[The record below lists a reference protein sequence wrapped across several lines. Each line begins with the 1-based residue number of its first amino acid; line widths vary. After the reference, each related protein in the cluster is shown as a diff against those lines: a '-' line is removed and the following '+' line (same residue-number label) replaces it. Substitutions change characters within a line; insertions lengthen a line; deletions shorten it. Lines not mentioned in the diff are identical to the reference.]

1 MNSRFFYL
9 DDLDALRAKLTRAS
23 RDGTRMGRVW
33 DSVVRRARNAPGDF
47 PWFTPLVA
55 LVNSEPQD
63 IENAKVTIRR
73 YLGTLDAQSFG
84 MGLHFHYWCWAF
96 PHARWALYFQWLC
109 ALGAWDPAEE
119 RRLREEFLTFQYVN
133 FFSGMRTKPEPECVD
148 NQALSLCFSNALIGQ
163 LFGGDSAIA
172 RRMAADGLRRLPD
185 MLGGFPPSGYSG
197 EGSTYMDHVVGPS
210 IPFVVE
216 LLERVKGGDWF
227 NRELPPNGGSAAS
240 VCRMIG
246 REWMSCGLTLP
257 WDHYGYGAGVR
268 SCLAYAARRTGDPFY
283 AGLLERQ
290 ADWAYDVQIG
300 WGYDDLP
307 WSLVWWPEGKG
318 SGVEGGGWRDEQ
330 PGVANGF
337 RSWAEPEV
345 GAALVSD
352 DAELYLMQMW
362 DESAPH
368 YPTRAHVNPNAVVL
382 AAHGSPLTVDGIP
395 GKGCTAFD
403 YPDTWREVGY
413 MDLGQKRKFNFGVGC
428 AGGHSVLLVDGWEGM
443 RAFSEYP
450 QAKLCEFLEKEKSV
464 TAEVTPLYRERWPD
478 ARVVCR
484 RSRLCHE
491 RFWLIE
497 DFARF
502 DQAHAFTARFYLRP
516 ERIPATR
523 GVMIETAEGIRL
535 HLLPLLGSDNVHVE
549 TVAGYPDRLDG
560 ASLRVDFIQHGTE
573 CRWLW
578 LAWPEATRRV
588 ASDESDGWAALPD
601 AASALDPAA
610 ARAGLVT
617 VAQRIPFTEPPFMLA
632 DLPVSRRWWFRKTIA
647 IPAGASWLRLP
658 RRMLEPRLWIDGA
671 EIDLASHAMRMGL
684 LEPEISLPP
693 SAAGRTVEIL
703 LRCDTGH
710 SQYAAGG
717 NGGSGFSGH
726 PALLVPQSAP
736 GIESAEYRNGQ
747 VTVRA
752 GGREWTIA
760 HTLLET

>member
-1 MNSRFFYL
+1 MNSTFYIENL
-9 DDLDALRAKLTRAS
+9 AGLREKLARAS
-23 RDGTRMGRVW
+23 RDGTRLGRVW
-33 DSVVRRARNAPGDF
+33 DSVARRARNAPGDF

-55 LVNSEPQD
+55 LVGGKPQD
-63 IENAKVTIRR
+63 IENAKEAIRR
-73 YLGTLDAQSFG
+73 YLRTLDGQSFG
-84 MGLHFHYWCWAF
+84 MGLHFHFWCFAF
-96 PHARWALYFQWLC
+96 PHARWALYFQWLR
-109 ALGAWDPAEE
+109 ALGAWEPEEE
-119 RRLREEFLTFQYVN
+119 RRLRAEFLTFQYVN

-148 NQALSLCFSNALIGQ
+148 NQALSLCFSNALIGH

-172 RRMAADGLRRLPD
+172 RRMAEDGLRRLPD

-197 EGSTYMDHVVGPS
+197 EGSTYMDMVVGPS

-227 NRELPPNGGSAAS
+227 GRDLPPHGGSAAS

-246 REWMSCGLTLP
+246 REWLPCGLTLP
-257 WDHYGYGAGVR
+257 WDHYGYHTPVR
-268 SCLAYAARRTGDPFY
+268 SCIAYAAHRTADPFY

-290 ADWAYDVQIG
+290 ADWAVDHGIG

-307 WSLVWWPEGKG
+307 WSLVWWPETRGAA
-318 SGVEGGGWRDEQ
+318 
-330 PGVANGF
+330 PAAF
-337 RSWAEPEV
+337 ASWAEPEV

-368 YPTRAHVNPNAVVL
+368 YPTRAHVNPNALVL

-395 GKGCTAFD
+395 DKSCTAFD

-428 AGGHSVLLVDGWEGM
+428 AGGHAVLLVDGWEGM
-443 RAFSEYP
+443 RAFSKYP
-450 QAKLCEFLEKEKSV
+450 QAKLRAFSEAEKSV
-464 TAEVTPLYRERWPD
+464 TAEVTPLYCERWPD
-478 ARVVCR
+478 ARAVCR

-502 DQAHAFTARFYLRP
+502 DQSHAFTARFYLRP
-516 ERIPATR
+516 GRIPATR
-523 GVMIETAEGIRL
+523 GVAIETAEGVRL
-535 HLLPLLGSDNVHVE
+535 HLLPILGSDNGRVE
-549 TVAGYPDRLDG
+549 TVAGYPERLDG
-560 ASLRVDFIQHGTE
+560 ASLRVDFTQHGSE

-588 ASDESDGWAALPD
+588 VSDEADGWAALPD
-601 AASALDPAA
+601 AASAFDLDA
-610 ARAGLVT
+610 ARAGL
-617 VAQRIPFTEPPFMLA
+617 AAAPRRLPFTQPPFLLS
-632 DLPVSRRWWFRKTIA
+632 DLPVCRRWWFRKTIA
-647 IPAGASWLRLP
+647 VPTGVSWLRLP
-658 RRMLEPRLWIDGA
+658 KRMLEPRLWIDGE
-671 EIDLASHAMRMGL
+671 EIDLAPHALRMAL
-684 LEPEISLPP
+684 LEPEIALPP

-710 SQYAAGG
+710 SQYAPGG
-717 NGGSGFSGH
+717 NGGSGFSRR
-726 PALLVPQSAP
+726 PALLVPQPAS
-736 GIESAEYRNGQ
+736 GVEHAEYRNGR

-752 GGREWTIA
+752 GGREWTVA
-760 HTLLET
+760 HTLLED

>member
-1 MNSRFFYL
+1 MNHTVAFL
-9 DDLDALRAKLTRAS
+9 IDDLADLREKLARAS

-33 DSVVRRARNAPGDF
+33 DSVVRRARCAPEHF

-55 LVNSEPQD
+55 LVAGESRD
-63 IENAKVTIRR
+63 LENAKETIRC
-73 YLGTLDAQSFG
+73 YLRTLDGQAFG
-84 MGLHFHYWCWAF
+84 MGLHFHYWCFAF

-109 ALGAWDPAEE
+109 ALGAWEPAEE
-119 RRLREEFLTFQYVN
+119 RRLRAEFLTFQYVN
-133 FFSGMRTKPEPECVD
+133 FFTGMRIKPEPECVD
-148 NQALSLCFSNALIGQ
+148 NQTLSLCFSNALIGH

-227 NRELPPNGGSAAS
+227 DRVLPPNGGSATS

-257 WDHYGYGAGVR
+257 WDHYGYDAGVR
-268 SCLAYAARRTGDPFY
+268 SCLAYAARRTDDPFY

-290 ADWAYDVQIG
+290 ADWAYDQQIG
-300 WGYDDLP
+300 WGCDDLP
-307 WSLVWWPEGKG
+307 WSLVWWPETRGAG
-318 SGVEGGGWRDEQ
+318 PAVF
-330 PGVANGF
+330 A
-337 RSWAEPEV
+337 SWAESEV

-352 DAELYLMQMW
+352 DARLYLMQMW
-362 DESAPH
+362 DKSEPH
-368 YPTRAHVNPNAVVL
+368 YPTRAHVNPNAIVL

-395 GKGCTAFD
+395 DKGCTAFD

-428 AGGHSVLLVDGWEGM
+428 AGAHSVLLVDGWEGM

-450 QAKLCEFLEKEKSV
+450 QAALREFSGKEKSV

-502 DQAHAFTARFYLRP
+502 DRAHAFTARFYLRP
-516 ERIPATR
+516 KRIPTPR
-523 GVMIETAEGIRL
+523 GVAIETAEGIRL
-535 HLLPLLGSDNVHVE
+535 HLLPILGSDDCRAEMVD
-549 TVAGYPDRLDG
+549 GYPDRLDG
-560 ASLRVDFIQHGTE
+560 ASLRVDFTQHGTE

-588 ASDESDGWAALPD
+588 ASDEAEGWAALPD
-601 AASALDPAA
+601 AASALDPAT
-610 ARAGLVT
+610 ARAGLARASLRLPLT
-617 VAQRIPFTEPPFMLA
+617 LPPFLQR
-632 DLPVSRRWWFRKTIA
+632 DLPVCHRWWFRKTIA

-658 RRMLEPRLWIDGA
+658 RRMLEPRLWVDGA
-671 EIDLASHAMRMGL
+671 EIDLAPHALRMAL
-684 LEPEISLPP
+684 LEPEIALPP

-710 SQYAAGG
+710 SQYAPDG
-717 NGGSGFSGH
+717 NRGAGFSGH
-726 PALLVPQSAP
+726 PVLLVPQPAA
-736 GIESAEYRNGQ
+736 GVEHVAYRNGQ
-747 VTVRA
+747 VTLRA
-752 GGREWTIA
+752 GGREWTVA
-760 HTLLET
+760 HPLLET

>member
-1 MNSRFFYL
+1 
-9 DDLDALRAKLTRAS
+9 
-23 RDGTRMGRVW
+23 
-33 DSVVRRARNAPGDF
+33 
-47 PWFTPLVA
+47 
-55 LVNSEPQD
+55 
-63 IENAKVTIRR
+63 
-73 YLGTLDAQSFG
+73 
-84 MGLHFHYWCWAF
+84 
-96 PHARWALYFQWLC
+96 
-109 ALGAWDPAEE
+109 
-119 RRLREEFLTFQYVN
+119 
-133 FFSGMRTKPEPECVD
+133 
-148 NQALSLCFSNALIGQ
+148 
-163 LFGGDSAIA
+163 
-172 RRMAADGLRRLPD
+172 
-185 MLGGFPPSGYSG
+185 
-197 EGSTYMDHVVGPS
+197 VGPS

-216 LLERVKGGDWF
+216 LMERVKGGDWF

-257 WDHYGYGAGVR
+257 WDHYGYGVGVR
-268 SCLAYAARRTGDPFY
+268 SCLAYTARRTGDPFY
-283 AGLLERQ
+283 GELLDRQ
-290 ADWAYDVQIG
+290 ADWAHDHQVG

-307 WSLVWWPEGKG
+307 WSLVWWPEDRIQAAGARSQVDGTLRSPDASPATGEK
-318 SGVEGGGWRDEQ
+318 S
-330 PGVANGF
+330 AF
-337 RSWAEPEV
+337 CSWAEPEV

-395 GKGCTAFD
+395 DKSCTAFD
-403 YPDTWREVGY
+403 YADTWREVGY

-450 QAKLCEFLEKEKSV
+450 QAKLRAFSEEEKSV
-464 TAEVTPLYRERWPD
+464 TAEVTPLYLERWPD
-478 ARVVCR
+478 ARAVCR

-502 DQAHAFTARFYLRP
+502 DQPHSFTARFYLRP

-523 GVMIETAEGIRL
+523 GVAIETAEGIRL
-535 HLLPLLGSDNVHVE
+535 HLLSILGSDNSRAE

-560 ASLRVDFIQHGTE
+560 ASLRVDFTQHGTE

-588 ASDESDGWAALPD
+588 ASDEADGWAALPD
-601 AASALDPAA
+601 AASALDPTA
-610 ARAGLVT
+610 ARAGLAT
-617 VAQRIPFTEPPFMLA
+617 VEHPVLLTQPPFLSS
-632 DLPVSRRWWFRKTIA
+632 DLPVCRRWWFRKMIA
-647 IPAGASWLRLP
+647 APDGAAWLRLP
-658 RRMLEPRLWIDGA
+658 KRMIEPRLWIDGA

-684 LEPEISLPP
+684 LEPEIPLPP

-726 PALLVPQSAP
+726 PALLVPQPAADV
-736 GIESAEYRNGQ
+736 EHAAYRNGQ

-752 GGREWTIA
+752 GGREWTVA

>member
-9 DDLDALRAKLTRAS
+9 DDLDALCEKLARAS
-23 RDGTRMGRVW
+23 RDGTRMGLVW
-33 DSVVRRARNAPGDF
+33 DSVVRRARSAPGDF

-55 LVNSEPQD
+55 LVGGEPQD
-63 IENAKVTIRR
+63 IENAKETIRR
-73 YLGTLDAQSFG
+73 YLRTLDDQSFG
-84 MGLHFHYWCWAF
+84 MGLHFHFWCWAF

-109 ALGAWDPAEE
+109 ALGAWEPAEE
-119 RRLREEFLTFQYVN
+119 RRLRAEFLAFQYVN

-148 NQALSLCFSNALIGQ
+148 NQSLSLCFSNALFGQ
-163 LFGGDSAIA
+163 LFGGVSAIA

-197 EGSTYMDHVVGPS
+197 EGSTYMDGVVGPS

-216 LLERVKGGDWF
+216 LLERAKGGDWF
-227 NRELPPNGGSAAS
+227 DRVLPPHGGSAAS

-268 SCLAYAARRTGDPFY
+268 SCLAYAAHRTGDPFY

-290 ADWAYDVQIG
+290 ADWAYDQAIG

-307 WSLVWWPEGKG
+307 WSLVWWPQTRGA
-318 SGVEGGGWRDEQ
+318 GG
-330 PGVANGF
+330 AAF
-337 RSWAEPEV
+337 ASWAEPEV

-368 YPTRAHVNPNAVVL
+368 YPTRAHVNPNALVL
-382 AAHGSPLTVDGIP
+382 AAYGSPLTVDGVP
-395 GKGCTAFD
+395 DKSCTSFE
-403 YPDTWREVGY
+403 YQDTWREVGY

-428 AGGHSVLLVDGWEGM
+428 AGAHSVLLVDGWEGM

-450 QAKLCEFLEKEKSV
+450 QARLRAFAEAEKFV
-464 TAEVTPLYRERWPD
+464 TAEATPLYRERWPD

-502 DQAHAFTARFYLRP
+502 DQAHDFTARFYLRP
-516 ERIPATR
+516 GRIPATR
-523 GVMIETAEGIRL
+523 GVAIETAEGIRL
-535 HLLPLLGSDNVHVE
+535 HLLPILGGDSFRVE
-549 TVAGYPDRLDG
+549 TVAGYPNVLDG
-560 ASLRVDFIQHGTE
+560 ASLRVDFTQHGSE

-588 ASDESDGWAALPD
+588 ASDEADGWAALPD
-601 AASALDPAA
+601 AVGALDPAA
-610 ARAGLVT
+610 ARAGLAT
-617 VAQRIPFTEPPFMLA
+617 ASQGIPLTQPPFLLR
-632 DLPVSRRWWFRKTIA
+632 DLPVCRRWWFRKTIA
-647 IPAGASWLRLP
+647 VPQGAAWLRLP

-671 EIDLASHAMRMGL
+671 EIDLAPQTLGMAL
-684 LEPEISLPP
+684 LEPEIPLPP

-703 LRCDTGH
+703 LRTDTGH
-710 SQYAAGG
+710 SQYAPGG
-717 NGGSGFSGH
+717 NHGAGFSGR
-726 PALLVPQSAP
+726 PALLAPQPAS
-736 GIESAEYRNGQ
+736 GIGHAEYRDGQ
-747 VTVRA
+747 VTIRA
-752 GGREWTIA
+752 GEREWTVA
-760 HTLLET
+760 HKLLET